1 MIFQQATKLREKKD
15 ELAKHLLDT
24 IPITGDVL
32 SSQTRSLGSVWQP
45 KFKLPPGMFRC
56 KTLCVLELNNY
67 HLQDASSFDGLILR
81 CFEVLS
87 GLKINF
93 HKSLLCG
100 VGLSDDEVNQF
111 TSIFNCRSH
120 KHPFSYLGLPLEAN
134 PSRKSTWQPVIEK
147 VKRKL
152 ATWKRKVLS
161 YAGRLTLIRSVLS
174 CMPIYFLSIFKIPVG
189 VAKQI
194 EKIQAAFLCGKSE
207 LKRKVH
213 LVKWADL
220 TVDKSQGGLGL
231 RNLRE
236 FNACLL
242 LKWWWRFGM
251 EGRAIW
257 KQMLWCKYGLA
268 GYLPFQ
274 SLEMGKDFFFWEDK
288 WLNNICL
295 KVEFPRL
302 YRLSEEKGCTILQMN
317 HSRGSTLE
325 WKFLFSR
332 SLYAWEEEEVV
343 RLQGVL
349 RDTHVLTDQA
359 EDSCLWMANPSG
371 SYSVGVSWK

>member
-1 MIFQQATKLREKKD
+1 MI
-15 ELAKHLLDT
+15 
-24 IPITGDVL
+24 
-32 SSQTRSLGSVWQP
+32 
-45 KFKLPPGMFRC
+45 
-56 KTLCVLELNNY
+56 
-67 HLQDASSFDGLILR
+67 
-81 CFEVLS
+81 
-87 GLKINF
+87 
-93 HKSLLCG
+93 LLCG

-161 YAGRLTLIRSVLS
+161 YAGRLTLIR
-174 CMPIYFLSIFKIPVG
+174 
-189 VAKQI
+189 
-194 EKIQAAFLCGKSE
+194 
-207 LKRKVH
+207 KVH

-257 KQMLWCKYGLA
+257 KQMLWCKYGLGA
-268 GYLPFQ
+268 GGWVP
-274 SLEMGKDFFFWEDK
+274 SIPESCSVSRIWSDVEMGKDFFFWEDK

-359 EDSCLWMANPSG
+359 EDSCLWTANPSG
-371 SYSVGVSWK
+371 SYSVGVSWKWWTMSKGPVVSAADMLWKNSAPPKVKFCSWLAWKGRLKTSMFLKRIGVLNSKASTVCLLCKKDEESMNHLLLSCPVL